1 MHLWANFQA
10 SDWPD
15 IFRRAVK
22 TAIQVSL
29 ALLVATN
36 LTDVDI
42 SALQTIGVAGLTA
55 GLTVINNA
63 LAP

>member
-1 MHLWANFQA
+1 MNLWINFLG

-15 IFRRAVK
+15 VFRRALK

-36 LTDVDI
+36 LTGLDVNV
-42 SALQTIGVAGLTA
+42 LQTIGVAGLTA

-63 LAP
+63 LVP

>member
-1 MHLWANFQA
+1 MNLWANFLS

-63 LAP
+63 LTP